1 MSVLIIDKRL
11 ISGIEKDNFLENGRE
26 YKHPNTKTQE
36 GNAQEEMQIGHQATG
51 DSAQFH

>member
-26 YKHPNTKTQE
+26 YKHPNTKNKKVTHR
-36 GNAQEEMQIGHQATG
+36 MK
-51 DSAQFH
+51 SK